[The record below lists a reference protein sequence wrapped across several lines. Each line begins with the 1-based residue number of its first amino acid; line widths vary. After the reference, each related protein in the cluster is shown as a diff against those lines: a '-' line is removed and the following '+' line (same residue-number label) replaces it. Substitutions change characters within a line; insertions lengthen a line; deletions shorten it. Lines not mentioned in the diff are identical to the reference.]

1 METVGYLTKYFDN
14 NLTRSKTN
22 NLTINTFQM
31 QIEPVKPL
39 LLKNTWFKQ
48 LPDEIIDQLV
58 VMSKSK
64 HLTKG
69 QRLHAK
75 NDPPEGLYCV
85 LKGKIRVSNVSQEG
99 REMVLTWLDP
109 GSWFGEI
116 SLFDGLPRTHD
127 AHAEMDTEL
136 LLLPVAAFHELLEQ
150 RPVLYPHFMRLL
162 CGRIRAT
169 FALIDET
176 GGLSLKGQ
184 LAKRLLLLANRF
196 GQQVEDQGSDEIA
209 ISQETLAHMLNSS
222 RQTVNKLLQEL
233 QQEEIIRVHYG
244 QVDILDA
251 EALTAL
257 TQV

>member
-1 METVGYLTKYFDN
+1 
-14 NLTRSKTN
+14 
-22 NLTINTFQM
+22 M

-48 LPDEIIDQLV
+48 LPDDVIEQLV
-58 VMSKSK
+58 AMSKAK
-64 HLTKG
+64 HLAKG

-85 LKGKIRVSNVSQEG
+85 LKGKIRVSNVSHEG
-99 REMVLTWLDP
+99 REMVLTWLEP

-127 AHAEMDTEL
+127 AHAELDTEL
-136 LLLPVAAFHELLEQ
+136 LLLPTASFHELLEQ
-150 RPVLYPHFMRLL
+150 RPLLYPHFMRLL
-162 CGRIRAT
+162 CARIRAT

-196 GQQVEDQGSDEIA
+196 GQQVEDAGSDQIA

-233 QQEEIIRVHYG
+233 QQEGIIQVHYG
-244 QVDILDA
+244 QIDILKVDR
-251 EALTAL
+251 LTNM
-257 TQV
+257 TRI

>member
-1 METVGYLTKYFDN
+1 MQFDQ
-14 NLTRSKTN
+14 LK
-22 NLTINTFQM
+22 
-31 QIEPVKPL
+31 PV
-39 LLKNTWFKQ
+39 LLKNTWFNQ
-48 LPDEIIDQLV
+48 LPDDVINQLV
-58 VMSKSK
+58 EMSKSRP
-64 HLTKG
+64 LAKG

-99 REMVLTWLDP
+99 REMVLTWLEP

-127 AHAEMDTEL
+127 SHAEQDSEVLIIPT
-136 LLLPVAAFHELLEQ
+136 ASFHELLGE
-150 RPVLYPHFMRLL
+150 RPDLYPHFMRLL
-162 CGRIRAT
+162 CSRIRAT

-184 LAKRLLLLANRF
+184 LAKRLLLLTNRL
-196 GQQVEDQGSDEIA
+196 GQQIDEEGSDQIS

-233 QQEEIIRVHYG
+233 QNEEAISVHYG
-244 QVDILDA
+244 QITILDA
-251 EALTAL
+251 QKLTDM